1 MKLKDIYSKKYSS
14 PNSSTSIADFP
25 VRELHVVEIPV
36 LKKKCSPNSSTTVDE
51 IPVV

>member
-36 LKKKCSPNSSTTVDE
+36 LKKSVVQ
-51 IPVV
+51 IPVLQ